1 MPIVHSQPSEFV
13 DFLTNPGINAA
24 AGRIP
29 LKQYVCLSKKN
40 GGNDEINALLDGLRA
55 KAIRD
60 ANSGQT
66 IDEFVGATELTLL
79 WKGQGHWRAFVD
91 VMDFLTQNKGQLK
104 GVPGILGK
112 VYDTYFAKD
121 DDATALKRMV
131 KDRYF
136 GIDCIG
142 FVANYLRYTRLWREY
157 LGYEIDQW
165 DRVFTQ
171 KVNTIDDV
179 EHLNLMVWPGSHV
192 ALVDV
197 AWADNLGPKKCK
209 IDMCQSSSG
218 GPQLNKGVYLND
230 SARSREKGISS
241 SPLRA
246 TSPWAGTVTSCN
258 GPNCVAYT
266 RNRKPATAREM
277 SSRPDKRI
285 HSVR

>member
-1 MPIVHSQPSEFV
+1 MPIVHAQPSEFV
-13 DFLTNPGINAA
+13 AFLTNPGINAA

-29 LKQYVCLSKKN
+29 LKQYVCLSKAN
-40 GGNDEINALLDGLRA
+40 GGNDEINALLGGLRA

-60 ANSGQT
+60 ASSGQT
-66 IDEFVGATELTLL
+66 IDEFVGATELNLL

-91 VMDFLTQNKGQLK
+91 VMDFLTENKGQLK

-112 VYDTYFAKD
+112 VYETYFAKD

-142 FVANYLRYTRLWREY
+142 FVANYLRYARLWREY
-157 LGYEIDQW
+157 LPYEIDQW

-179 EHLNLMVWPGSHV
+179 EHLNVMVWPGSHV

-218 GPQLNKGVYLND
+218 GPQVNKGVYLTD
-230 SARSREKGISS
+230 SGTFTGKGYKLFALEGDV
-241 SPLRA
+241 PVGGHCYLMKWPELR
-246 TSPWAGTVTSCN
+246 C
-258 GPNCVAYT
+258 
-266 RNRKPATAREM
+266 
-277 SSRPDKRI
+277 I
-285 HSVR
+285 HEE